1 MLLTPRQVGLVLDL
15 TNTWRYYDPKDWLE
29 RGIEHLKV
37 APTYFA
43 WPWSVCTASQ
53 TTFMKYYFLLTHSE
67 SWVYLADP
75 VPRPRGD
82 AGARGC
88 QRVCV
93 DPDDIPSC

>member
-1 MLLTPRQVGLVLDL
+1 MLDL

-43 WPWSVCTASQ
+43 WPWSVFTASH
-53 TTFMKYYFLLTHSE
+53 TMLMRYSFLLAHLE
-67 SWVYLADP
+67 AWACLADP
-75 VPRPRGD
+75 VPRSRGD

-88 QRVCV
+88 QCVCV
-93 DPDDIPSC
+93 DSDDVPSC